1 MDKKVWIRILT
12 DDEELKLLKKEN
24 SKLKLEARLRKSLS
38 VELERQKGI
47 VQAAKEEA
55 EKQQQLLQKASDRLS
70 KYLSPQICEQIFSDV
85 EFDTGTGRKK
95 LTIFFSDIVN
105 FTSIT
110 ESMEAE
116 ELSGFLNFYL
126 TNMCEIAL
134 KYGGTIDKFIGDSV
148 MIFFGDP
155 QSKGPEQDAL
165 ACCNMGIEMLAFVEK
180 NEELFKEQF
189 NFPEKLEIR
198 IGVHSGVCSV
208 GNFGSDQRLDYTV
221 IGRAVNVAARL
232 EQAAPNNSMLFSN
245 STKSLLGDTFQV
257 SDSIEVKAKGIDRP
271 IIGYILTNQVSKRS
285 LVTVKEEGIS
295 LKFDP
300 SIVDKKEVDKFL
312 LKIKQ

>member
-1 MDKKVWIRILT
+1 LT
-12 DDEELKLLKKEN
+12 DEEELKLLKKEN

-165 ACCNMGIEMLAFVEK
+165 ACCNMGLEMLAFVEK
-180 NEELFKEQF
+180 NEELFKEQV
-189 NFPEKLEIR
+189 NFPEKVEIR

>member
-1 MDKKVWIRILT
+1 MI

-116 ELSGFLNFYL
+116 ELSAFLNFYL

-165 ACCNMGIEMLAFVEK
+165 ACCNMGLEMLAFVEK

-232 EQAAPNNSMLFSN
+232 EQAAPKNSMLFSN

-271 IIGYILTNQVSKRS
+271 IIGYILTNQISKRS

-295 LKFDP
+295 VKFDP
-300 SIVDKKEVDKFL
+300 NIVDKKEVDKFL

>member
-1 MDKKVWIRILT
+1 MT
-12 DDEELKLLKKEN
+12 DEEELKLLKKEN

-134 KYGGTIDKFIGDSV
+134 EYGGTIDKFIGDSV

-165 ACCNMGIEMLAFVEK
+165 ACCNMGLEMLAFVEK

-232 EQAAPNNSMLFSN
+232 EQAAPKNSMLFSN

-271 IIGYILTNQVSKRS
+271 IIGYILTNQISKRS

-295 LKFDP
+295 VKFDP
-300 SIVDKKEVDKFL
+300 NIVDKKEVDKFL

>member
-1 MDKKVWIRILT
+1 MT

-70 KYLSPQICEQIFSDV
+70 KYLSPQICEQIFSDI

-134 KYGGTIDKFIGDSV
+134 KYGGTIDKFIGDALLV
-148 MIFFGDP
+148 FFGDP
-155 QSKGPEQDAL
+155 NSNGNKEDAI
-165 ACCNMGIEMLAFVEK
+165 ACVSMAIEMLEK
-180 NEELFKEQF
+180 
-189 NFPEKLEIR
+189 
-198 IGVHSGVCSV
+198 
-208 GNFGSDQRLDYTV
+208 
-221 IGRAVNVAARL
+221 
-232 EQAAPNNSMLFSN
+232 
-245 STKSLLGDTFQV
+245 
-257 SDSIEVKAKGIDRP
+257 
-271 IIGYILTNQVSKRS
+271 
-285 LVTVKEEGIS
+285 
-295 LKFDP
+295 
-300 SIVDKKEVDKFL
+300 
-312 LKIKQ
+312 LKIKYKKIQDMVEKKYPKIDYLTLKENIDRGVWN

>member
-1 MDKKVWIRILT
+1 MI

-165 ACCNMGIEMLAFVEK
+165 ACCNMGLEMLAFVEK

-232 EQAAPNNSMLFSN
+232 EQAAPKNSMLFSN

-271 IIGYILTNQVSKRS
+271 IIGYILTNQISKRS
-285 LVTVKEEGIS
+285 LVTVNEEGIS

-300 SIVDKKEVDKFL
+300 SIVDKNEVDRFL
-312 LKIKQ
+312 LKINFN

>member
-1 MDKKVWIRILT
+1 MT

-70 KYLSPQICEQIFSDV
+70 KYLSPQICEQIFSDI

-165 ACCNMGIEMLAFVEK
+165 ACCNMGLEMLAFVEK

-232 EQAAPNNSMLFSN
+232 EQAAPKNSMLFSN

-312 LKIKQ
+312 LKRKQ

>member
-1 MDKKVWIRILT
+1 MT

-70 KYLSPQICEQIFSDV
+70 KYLSPQICEQIFSDI

-134 KYGGTIDKFIGDSV
+134 KFGGTIDKFIGDSV

-165 ACCNMGIEMLAFVEK
+165 ACCNMGLEMLAFVEK

-232 EQAAPNNSMLFSN
+232 EQAAPKNSMLFSN

-271 IIGYILTNQVSKRS
+271 IIGYILTNKVSKRS

>member
-1 MDKKVWIRILT
+1 MT

-70 KYLSPQICEQIFSDV
+70 KYLSPQICEQIFSDI

-165 ACCNMGIEMLAFVEK
+165 ACCNMGLEMLAFVEK

-232 EQAAPNNSMLFSN
+232 EQAAPTNSILFSN
-245 STKSLLGDTFQV
+245 STKSLIGDTFQV

>member
-1 MDKKVWIRILT
+1 MT

-148 MIFFGDP
+148 MVFFGDP
-155 QSKGPEQDAL
+155 QSQGPEQDAL
-165 ACCNMGIEMLAFVEK
+165 ACCNMGLEMLAFVEK

-232 EQAAPNNSMLFSN
+232 EQAAPKNSMLVSN

-271 IIGYILTNQVSKRS
+271 ITGYILTNQISKRS

-295 LKFDP
+295 VKFDP
-300 SIVDKKEVDKFL
+300 NIVDKKEVDKFL

>member
-1 MDKKVWIRILT
+1 MT
-12 DDEELKLLKKEN
+12 DEEELKLLKKEN

-155 QSKGPEQDAL
+155 QSQGLEKDAL
-165 ACCNMGIEMLAFVEK
+165 ACCNMGLEMLAFVEK
-180 NEELFKEQF
+180 NEELFKEKF

-232 EQAAPNNSMLFSN
+232 EQAAPKNSMLFSN

-271 IIGYILTNQVSKRS
+271 IIGYILTNKVSKRS

>member
-1 MDKKVWIRILT
+1 MT
-12 DDEELKLLKKEN
+12 DEEELKLLKKEN

-165 ACCNMGIEMLAFVEK
+165 ACCNMGLEMLAFVEK

-232 EQAAPNNSMLFSN
+232 EQAAPKNSMLFSN

-257 SDSIEVKAKGIDRP
+257 SDSFEVKAKGIDRP
-271 IIGYILTNQVSKRS
+271 IIGYILTNQVTKRS
-285 LVTVKEEGIS
+285 LVTIKEEGIS

>member
-1 MDKKVWIRILT
+1 MT

-155 QSKGPEQDAL
+155 QSNGPEQDAL
-165 ACCNMGIEMLAFVEK
+165 ACCNMGLEMLAFVEI

-232 EQAAPNNSMLFSN
+232 EQAAPKNSMLFSN

-271 IIGYILTNQVSKRS
+271 IIGYILTNQISKIS

>member
-1 MDKKVWIRILT
+1 MT

-70 KYLSPQICEQIFSDV
+70 KYLSPQICEQIFSDI

-165 ACCNMGIEMLAFVEK
+165 ACCNMGLEMLAFVEK

-232 EQAAPNNSMLFSN
+232 EQAAPKNSMLFSN
-245 STKSLLGDTFQV
+245 STKTV
-257 SDSIEVKAKGIDRP
+257 VWR
-271 IIGYILTNQVSKRS
+271 IIGYILTNKVSKRS

>member
-1 MDKKVWIRILT
+1 MI

-134 KYGGTIDKFIGDSV
+134 KHGGTIDKFIGDSV

-165 ACCNMGIEMLAFVEK
+165 ACCNMGLEMLAFVEK

-232 EQAAPNNSMLFSN
+232 EQAAPKNSMLFSN

-271 IIGYILTNQVSKRS
+271 IIGYILTNQISKRS
-285 LVTVKEEGIS
+285 LVTVNEEGIS

>member
-1 MDKKVWIRILT
+1 LT

-148 MIFFGDP
+148 MVFFGDP
-155 QSKGPEQDAL
+155 QSQGPEQDAL
-165 ACCNMGIEMLAFVEK
+165 ACCNMGLEMLAFVEK

-232 EQAAPNNSMLFSN
+232 EQAAPKNSMLFSN

-271 IIGYILTNQVSKRS
+271 IIGYILTNQISKRS

-295 LKFDP
+295 VKFDP
-300 SIVDKKEVDKFL
+300 NIVDKKEVDKFL

>member
-1 MDKKVWIRILT
+1 
-12 DDEELKLLKKEN
+12 
-24 SKLKLEARLRKSLS
+24 
-38 VELERQKGI
+38 
-47 VQAAKEEA
+47 
-55 EKQQQLLQKASDRLS
+55 
-70 KYLSPQICEQIFSDV
+70 
-85 EFDTGTGRKK
+85 
-95 LTIFFSDIVN
+95 
-105 FTSIT
+105 
-110 ESMEAE
+110 MEAE

-155 QSKGPEQDAL
+155 QSQGLEKDAL
-165 ACCNMGIEMLAFVEK
+165 ACCNMGLEMLAFVEK
-180 NEELFKEQF
+180 NEELFKEKF

>member
-1 MDKKVWIRILT
+1 MT
-12 DDEELKLLKKEN
+12 DEEELKLLKKEN

-155 QSKGPEQDAL
+155 QSQGLEQDAL
-165 ACCNMGIEMLAFVEK
+165 ACCNMGLEMLAFVEK
-180 NEELFKEQF
+180 NEELFKEKF

-271 IIGYILTNQVSKRS
+271 IIGYILTNKVSKRS

>member
-1 MDKKVWIRILT
+1 MT
-12 DDEELKLLKKEN
+12 DEEELKSLKKEN

-232 EQAAPNNSMLFSN
+232 EQAAPKNSMLFSN

-271 IIGYILTNQVSKRS
+271 IIGYILTNKVSKRS

>member
-1 MDKKVWIRILT
+1 MT

-285 LVTVKEEGIS
+285 LLTVKEEGIS

>member
-1 MDKKVWIRILT
+1 MT

-221 IGRAVNVAARL
+221 IGRAVNVAARI
-232 EQAAPNNSMLFSN
+232 EQAAPKNSMLFSN

>member
-1 MDKKVWIRILT
+1 MI

-134 KYGGTIDKFIGDSV
+134 KFGGTIDKFIGDSV

-155 QSKGPEQDAL
+155 QSQGQEQDAL
-165 ACCNMGIEMLAFVEK
+165 ACCNMGLEMLAFVEK

-232 EQAAPNNSMLFSN
+232 EQAAPKNSMLFSN

-271 IIGYILTNQVSKRS
+271 IIGYILTNQISKRS

-295 LKFDP
+295 VKFDP
-300 SIVDKKEVDKFL
+300 NIVDKKEVDKFL

>member
-1 MDKKVWIRILT
+1 MT

-165 ACCNMGIEMLAFVEK
+165 ACCNMGLEMLAFVEK

-232 EQAAPNNSMLFSN
+232 EQAAPKNSMLFSN

-271 IIGYILTNQVSKRS
+271 IIGYILTNQISKRS
-285 LVTVKEEGIS
+285 LVTVNEEGIS

>member
-1 MDKKVWIRILT
+1 MT
-12 DDEELKLLKKEN
+12 DEEELKLLKKEN

-126 TNMCEIAL
+126 TNMCAIAL

-165 ACCNMGIEMLAFVEK
+165 ACCNMGLEMLAFVEK

-232 EQAAPNNSMLFSN
+232 EQAAPKNSMLFSN

>member
-1 MDKKVWIRILT
+1 LT
-12 DDEELKLLKKEN
+12 DEEELKLLKKEN

-165 ACCNMGIEMLAFVEK
+165 ACCNMGLEMLAFVEK

-232 EQAAPNNSMLFSN
+232 EQAAPKNSMLFSN

-271 IIGYILTNQVSKRS
+271 IIGYILTNQISKRS

-295 LKFDP
+295 VKFDP
-300 SIVDKKEVDKFL
+300 NIVDKKEVDKFL

>member
-1 MDKKVWIRILT
+1 LT

-38 VELERQKGI
+38 VEIERQKGI

-70 KYLSPQICEQIFSDV
+70 KYLSPQICEQIFSDI

-134 KYGGTIDKFIGDSV
+134 EYGGTIDKFIGDSV

-165 ACCNMGIEMLAFVEK
+165 ACCNMGLEMLAFVEK

-232 EQAAPNNSMLFSN
+232 EQAAPKNSMLFSN

-271 IIGYILTNQVSKRS
+271 IIGYILTNRISKRS

-295 LKFDP
+295 VKFDP
-300 SIVDKKEVDKFL
+300 NIVDKKEVDKFL

>member
-1 MDKKVWIRILT
+1 MT
-12 DDEELKLLKKEN
+12 DEEELKLLKKEN

-155 QSKGPEQDAL
+155 QSQGLEKDAL
-165 ACCNMGIEMLAFVEK
+165 ACCNMGLEMLAFVEK
-180 NEELFKEQF
+180 NEELFKEKF

-198 IGVHSGVCSV
+198 IGVHSGICSV

>member
-1 MDKKVWIRILT
+1 LI

-155 QSKGPEQDAL
+155 QSKGPERDAL
-165 ACCNMGIEMLAFVEK
+165 ACCNMGLEMLAFVEK

-221 IGRAVNVAARL
+221 IRRAVNVAARL
-232 EQAAPNNSMLFSN
+232 EQASPKNSMLFSN

-271 IIGYILTNQVSKRS
+271 IIGYILTNQISKRS
-285 LVTVKEEGIS
+285 LVTVNEEGIS

>member
-1 MDKKVWIRILT
+1 LT

-95 LTIFFSDIVN
+95 LTIFFSDIAN

>member
-1 MDKKVWIRILT
+1 MT
-12 DDEELKLLKKEN
+12 DEEELKLLKKEN

-165 ACCNMGIEMLAFVEK
+165 ACCNMGLEMLAFVEK

-232 EQAAPNNSMLFSN
+232 EQAAPKNSMLFSN

-271 IIGYILTNQVSKRS
+271 IIGYILTNQISKRS

-295 LKFDP
+295 VKFDP
-300 SIVDKKEVDKFL
+300 NIVDKKEVDKFL
-312 LKIKQ
+312 LKIKK

>member
-1 MDKKVWIRILT
+1 MT

-300 SIVDKKEVDKFL
+300 SIIDKIEVDKFL

>member
-1 MDKKVWIRILT
+1 MI

-165 ACCNMGIEMLAFVEK
+165 ACCNMGLEMLAFVEK

-232 EQAAPNNSMLFSN
+232 EQAAPKNSMLFSN

-271 IIGYILTNQVSKRS
+271 IIGYILTNQISKRS
-285 LVTVKEEGIS
+285 LVTVNEEGIS

-300 SIVDKKEVDKFL
+300 SIVDKQEVDKFL

>member
-1 MDKKVWIRILT
+1 MT

-24 SKLKLEARLRKSLS
+24 SKLRLEARLRKSLS

-85 EFDTGTGRKK
+85 EFDNETGRKK

-155 QSKGPEQDAL
+155 QSHGPEQDAL
-165 ACCNMGIEMLAFVEK
+165 ACCNMGLEMLAFVEK

-232 EQAAPNNSMLFSN
+232 EQAAPKNSMLVSN

-271 IIGYILTNQVSKRS
+271 IIGYILTNQISKRS

-295 LKFDP
+295 VKFDP
-300 SIVDKKEVDKFL
+300 NIVDKKEVDKFL

>member
-1 MDKKVWIRILT
+1 MT
-12 DDEELKLLKKEN
+12 DEEELKLLKKEN

-155 QSKGPEQDAL
+155 QSQGLEKDAL
-165 ACCNMGIEMLAFVEK
+165 ACCNMGLEMLAFVEK
-180 NEELFKEQF
+180 NEELFKEKF

-271 IIGYILTNQVSKRS
+271 IIGYILTNQISKRS

-295 LKFDP
+295 VKFDP
-300 SIVDKKEVDKFL
+300 NIVDKKEVDKFL

>member
-1 MDKKVWIRILT
+1 MT

-55 EKQQQLLQKASDRLS
+55 EKQQQLLQNASDRLS

-232 EQAAPNNSMLFSN
+232 EQAAPKNSMLFSN

>member
-1 MDKKVWIRILT
+1 MT

-165 ACCNMGIEMLAFVEK
+165 ACCNMGLEMLAFVEK

-232 EQAAPNNSMLFSN
+232 EQAAPKNSMLFSN

-271 IIGYILTNQVSKRS
+271 IIGYILTNQISKRS
-285 LVTVKEEGIS
+285 LVTVKEAGIS